1 MYDFFRIIIMAGTA
15 DYRGK
20 PQSVLNKRYSSMLGG
35 PEYLVKWSNIPWG
48 QPSDMSWEPYYRL
61 VDDHAIDLIRVFN
74 QVIPPTITAQ
84 QNGSPSK
91 LCHLTG
97 KGRRSSPAP
106 G

>member
-97 KGRRSSPAP
+97 KGRRSSPVP